1 MNMEK
6 IDQLFRT
13 LDSLS
18 KKLGVKSKDVL
29 SRKRTRTLVDA
40 RCMIAAS
47 LKTQQQVYQQ
57 DIADLFGIS
66 QPAVSKLLVRHDN
79 MMQTDRKYRAVF
91 SAL

>member
-1 MNMEK
+1 MEK

-29 SRKRTRTLVDA
+29 SRKRTQKLVDA
-40 RCMIAAS
+40 RRMIAAT
-47 LKTQQQVYQQ
+47 LMRKEQVYQQ

-66 QPAVSKLLVRHDN
+66 QPAVSKLLAKHKDLI
-79 MMQTDRKYRAVF
+79 QTDKQYLADF

>member
-1 MNMEK
+1 MEK

-18 KKLGVKSKDVL
+18 KKLGVKSRDVL
-29 SRKRTRTLVDA
+29 SRKRTTALVDA
-40 RCMIAAS
+40 RCMIAAT
-47 LKTQQQVYQQ
+47 LKSQEQVYQR

-66 QPAVSKLLVRHDN
+66 QPAVCKLLARHNDLL
-79 MMQTDRKYRAVF
+79 QTDRQYKATF

>member
-1 MNMEK
+1 MEK

-66 QPAVSKLLVRHDN
+66 QPAVCKLLVRHRN
-79 MMQTDRKYRAVF
+79 LMQADRKYK
-91 SAL
+91 SEYESL